1 MIKKKYDRIQI
12 LPEFVAN
19 QIAAGEV
26 VQRPES
32 VVKELVENSLDAS
45 AETIAVVIHGGGKK
59 LIHVVDDGIGMS
71 KDDLLLSIRRHA
83 TSKIFNP
90 EDLEEI
96 WSYGFRGEALAS
108 IAAVA
113 QLEIR
118 TRQANDPL
126 GWRLYVEP
134 NKAPTLEP
142 ISIDCGTQVFVK
154 NLFYNTPARR
164 KFLKSD
170 ITEFR
175 YITDTLMRIALA
187 RTDVRFVFYDEDS
200 LVFDVKKSS
209 LEERI
214 RALLGDLVADSILKV
229 DFTANDVH
237 IWGYIGQ
244 PYLAKS
250 IRGNQFFYLN
260 SRSIRSRPLTY
271 AVLLAYEHLLEK
283 QTTPF
288 FLINIDLEPRR
299 YDVNV
304 HPQKHEV
311 KFDDERFIFNIVNQ
325 AVANSLATANLAPSV
340 SITKIINP
348 VEKLTDEKSSP
359 LESPY
364 VNKLTGEIID
374 FNQNRRLETNFRRL
388 DLPRHSS
395 KLKYQPQSDIKR
407 IEQWEQV
414 FAPLSDTEAQ
424 SKNYRTIVQFHNK
437 YILLEKEDG
446 ILIIDQ
452 HAAHERI
459 LFERA
464 GKYLENKNSIT
475 QNLLFPTKIQVNP
488 SEFLLLKEFKD
499 DFLAL
504 GFRFELLNESAIEL
518 IAVPSDISGRS
529 ESTIFREILADT
541 LERNKIAPSSTRENL
556 RASFSCKSAIKT
568 GQALSTEEMQS
579 LIEELFQCHNPYAC
593 PHGRPI
599 MIEIR
604 LTELDKNFC
613 RIL

>member
-1 MIKKKYDRIQI
+1 MLIKTKYNRIQI
-12 LPEFVAN
+12 LHEFVAN

-32 VVKELVENSLDAS
+32 AVKELVENSLDAG

-59 LIHVVDDGIGMS
+59 LIHVVDDGIGMT

-83 TSKIFNP
+83 TSKIFHP

-96 WSYGFRGEALAS
+96 STYGFRGEALAS
-108 IAAVA
+108 IAAVS
-113 QLEIR
+113 QIEIR
-118 TRQANDPL
+118 TRQANDTL
-126 GWRLYVEP
+126 GWRLYCEP
-134 NKAPTLEP
+134 NKEPSIEP
-142 ISIDCGTQVFVK
+142 ISIDPGTQVLVK

-164 KFLKSD
+164 KFLRSN

-175 YITDTLMRIALA
+175 YISDTLMRIALA

-214 RALLGDLVADSILKV
+214 SALLGDTIADSILKV
-229 DFTANDVH
+229 DYTANDVRV
-237 IWGYIGQ
+237 WGYIGQ

-250 IRGNQFFYLN
+250 VRGNQFFYLN
-260 SRSIRSRPLTY
+260 SRSIRSRPLSY

-288 FLINIDLEPRR
+288 YLLNIELDPKRF
-299 YDVNV
+299 DVNV

-311 KFDDERFIFNIVNQ
+311 KFDDERFIFNIINQ
-325 AVANSLATANLAPSV
+325 AVANSLAEANLAPSI
-340 SITKIINP
+340 SITSVITPIQ
-348 VEKLTDEKSSP
+348 KLPE
-359 LESPY
+359 ESTNSQSHF

-374 FNQNRRLETNFRRL
+374 FKQNRRTETNFRSL
-388 DLPRHSS
+388 EQAHPLS
-395 KLKYQPQSDIKR
+395 KLKYQPQGENNR
-407 IEQWEQV
+407 IEQWEKI
-414 FAPLSDTEAQ
+414 FTPLSDKETQ
-424 SKNYRTIVQFHNK
+424 SKDYRTIVQLHNK
-437 YILLEKEDG
+437 YILLEKQDG

-464 GKYLENKNSIT
+464 GMYLETREPPN
-475 QNLLFPTKIQVNP
+475 QNLLFPIKIRVNP
-488 SEFLLLKEFKD
+488 SEFLLLKEFNKD
-499 DFLAL
+499 FFAL
-504 GFRFELLNESAIEL
+504 GFRFELHSYGVVEL
-518 IAVPSDISGRS
+518 IAVPSDILGRN
-529 ESTIFREILADT
+529 ESIVFREILADT
-541 LERNKIAPSSTRENL
+541 LERNKIAPSATRENL

-568 GQALSTEEMQS
+568 GQVLSTEEMES
-579 LIEELFQCHNPYAC
+579 LVDELFECQNPYAC

-599 MIEIR
+599 MIEIL

>member
-1 MIKKKYDRIQI
+1 MIKTKYNRIQI

-32 VVKELVENSLDAS
+32 VVKELVENSLDAA
-45 AETIAVVIHGGGKK
+45 AETIAVIIHGGGKK
-59 LIHVVDDGIGMS
+59 LIHVVDDGIGMT

-90 EDLEEI
+90 EDLEAI
-96 WSYGFRGEALAS
+96 WTYGFRGEALAS
-108 IAAVA
+108 IAAVS

-118 TRQANDPL
+118 TRQANENL
-126 GWRLYVEP
+126 GWRLYCEP
-134 NKAPTLEP
+134 NKDPSLEP
-142 ISIDCGTQVFVK
+142 ISVDSGTQVFVK

-175 YITDTLMRIALA
+175 YISDTLMRIALV

-229 DFTANDVH
+229 DYTANDVRV
-237 IWGYIGQ
+237 WGYIGQ

-250 IRGNQFFYLN
+250 VRGNQFFYLN
-260 SRSIRSRPLTY
+260 GRSIRSRPLSY

-288 FLINIDLEPRR
+288 FLINIELDPRHF
-299 YDVNV
+299 DVNV

-325 AVANSLATANLAPSV
+325 AVANSLAKANLAPSV
-340 SITKIINP
+340 SITSIINP
-348 VEKLTDEKSSP
+348 VQKFPEV
-359 LESPY
+359 ESALSQSHF

-374 FNQNRRLETNFRRL
+374 FNQNRDFDANYRRSE
-388 DLPRHSS
+388 RSSSGS
-395 KLKYQPQSDIKR
+395 KLKYQPQVDINR
-407 IEQWEQV
+407 IEQWEKI
-414 FAPLSDTEAQ
+414 FTPLSGKETQ
-424 SKNYRTIVQFHNK
+424 SKNYRTIFQLHNK
-437 YILLEKEDG
+437 YILLEKQDG
-446 ILIIDQ
+446 IMIIDQ

-464 GKYLENKNSIT
+464 GKYLETKNPIS
-475 QNLLFPTKIQVNP
+475 QDLLFPAKIKVNP
-488 SEFLLLKEFKD
+488 SEFLLLKEFKE

-504 GFRFELLNESAIEL
+504 GFRFELLSDGVVEL
-518 IAVPSDISGRS
+518 IAVPSDISNRS
-529 ESTIFREILADT
+529 ETTIFREILVDT
-541 LERNKIAPSSTRENL
+541 LDRNKIAPSATRENL
-556 RASFSCKSAIKT
+556 RASFSCKSAIKS
-568 GQALSTEEMQS
+568 GQVLSTEEMMS
-579 LIEELFQCHNPYAC
+579 LVDELFECQNPYAC

-599 MIEIR
+599 MIEIK